1 MKVRIFIVLIVTLV
15 IIQLFYMLSFKTPK
29 VLAIHGPGSN
39 KDLLVK
45 NMPFTDSNK
54 IKWWDNNGVKL
65 ISSSQTYYVSVWNF
79 DGKYQKL
86 TPKNSGWFPDH
97 DIDYLLCFNDI
108 KAEENCIDKEN
119 WIIDIIK
126 AKDGYIY
133 YRLDGNEYYRKP
145 SGELIDGERFK
156 TTIK

>member
-1 MKVRIFIVLIVTLV
+1 MKVKIFIVLIVTLM

-54 IKWWDNNGVKL
+54 IKWWENNGVKL

-108 KAEENCIDKEN
+108 KAEENCIDK
-119 WIIDIIK
+119 
-126 AKDGYIY
+126 
-133 YRLDGNEYYRKP
+133 
-145 SGELIDGERFK
+145 
-156 TTIK
+156 